1 MMILIIIITI
11 IIITIII
18 IKITTTTTTTII
30 IIIII
35 IVIVINNKKILW
47 NFSIQTNHEVIYNKP
62 DMIVVDKIYKTAN
75 LIDIAVPNDYN
86 ICNKRL

>member
-1 MMILIIIITI
+1 MMMILIIIITI
-11 IIITIII
+11 IIIT
-18 IKITTTTTTTII
+18 

>member
-18 IKITTTTTTTII
+18 IKITTTTTTII

>member
-18 IKITTTTTTTII
+18 IKITTTTTTIII

>member
-1 MMILIIIITI
+1 MILIIIITI

-18 IKITTTTTTTII
+18 IKITTTTTTT
-30 IIIII
+30 IIII

>member
-1 MMILIIIITI
+1 MILIIIITI
-11 IIITIII
+11 IIIIIIII
-18 IKITTTTTTTII
+18 IKKTTTTII

-35 IVIVINNKKILW
+35 VVKVINNKKILW
-47 NFSIQTNHEVIYNKP
+47 NFSIQINHEVIYNKP

>member
-1 MMILIIIITI
+1 MILIIIITI

-18 IKITTTTTTTII
+18 IKITTTTT

>member
-1 MMILIIIITI
+1 MIILIIIITI

-18 IKITTTTTTTII
+18 IKITTTTTII